1 MMIQNDLKSKISERL
16 KLARIQAGFTSAKE
30 FAEKN
35 GLKIST
41 YNLHEANTRS
51 MSFDVIEQYAQLL
64 EINTNWLLTGVGPKS
79 LSKVR
84 KIPIL
89 EWHEVRAYP
98 HAINLQNKIWTT
110 SDTDL
115 SATSFAL
122 TVNNDSMEPRYP
134 EGTIIMVDCEQK
146 PLHKD
151 FSLIYLP
158 EKDCLLFKQIIHLD
172 GEIYAKA
179 LNLAYQPLLLPPSAT
194 LIGKVVQA
202 KLIC

>member
-1 MMIQNDLKSKISERL
+1 
-16 KLARIQAGFTSAKE
+16 
-30 FAEKN
+30 
-35 GLKIST
+35 
-41 YNLHEANTRS
+41 
-51 MSFDVIEQYAQLL
+51 
-64 EINTNWLLTGVGPKS
+64 
-79 LSKVR
+79 
-84 KIPIL
+84 
-89 EWHEVRAYP
+89 
-98 HAINLQNKIWTT
+98 
-110 SDTDL
+110 
-115 SATSFAL
+115 
-122 TVNNDSMEPRYP
+122 MEPRYP